1 MLYNKNMTPRK
12 LKRLIKNFSVAIAI
26 ILIWR
31 GTWLLLDYID
41 AWLLGG
47 SHYLTAILGIVVG
60 VLILYIP
67 DHDLDELG
75 KL

>member
-1 MLYNKNMTPRK
+1 MTPRK
-12 LKRLIKNFSVAIAI
+12 LKKLIKNFSVAIAI

-41 AWLLGG
+41 ILLFGG
-47 SHYLTAILGIVVG
+47 NHYLTAVLGIVVG

>member
-1 MLYNKNMTPRK
+1 MTPRK
-12 LKRLIKNFSVAIAI
+12 LKKLIKNFSVAIAI

>member
-1 MLYNKNMTPRK
+1 MTQK
-12 LKRLIKNFSVAIAI
+12 KFIKLIKNFFVAFAI

-31 GTWLLLDYID
+31 GIWYFLDAVDLI
-41 AWLLGG
+41 LFQG
-47 SHYLTAILGIVVG
+47 SHIATAIIGIITG
-60 VLILYIP
+60 LAILYIP